1 MKPSKE
7 RQRRFGT
14 TDRVNVPV
22 GRNGKHKNIVS
33 AILKDLDGL
42 GKGKSLKILLSELP
56 DSKANIRSALN
67 RATRKMPTAVAT
79 ATDDEYLYVWNL

>member
-1 MKPSKE
+1 MGKPVKASKE

-22 GRNGKHKNIVS
+22 GRNGKHKTIVS

-42 GKGKSLKILLSELP
+42 DKGKSLKIPLSELP
-56 DSKANIRSALN
+56 DNIANIRSALN
-67 RATRKMPTAVAT
+67 RATRKMPIR
-79 ATDDEYLYVWNL
+79 DG